1 MEIPVSFSSGVKSSD
16 GFSWARLSFRVQW
29 FVFRWRFVSSL
40 EVARNYLGNY
50 FVPVLVSNSESP
62 VSKSP
67 HCRAK
72 ADIGHSLRA
81 WTRFFPSFKISDQTN
96 HLFLLLSLSL
106 LNRVVLELFI
116 DENSRKID
124 SNMKTIRRSKKDI
137 TCWKIQSAEKK
148 KAVWT
153 MVRMFCINLVIYSPT
168 LRGFPALCS

>member
-50 FVPVLVSNSESP
+50 FVPVPVSNSESP

-72 ADIGHSLRA
+72 ADIRHSLRA

-106 LNRVVLELFI
+106 MIRVVLELFI
-116 DENSRKID
+116 DGPLICLYGTAD
-124 SNMKTIRRSKKDI
+124 SSDS
-137 TCWKIQSAEKK
+137 QSSD
-148 KAVWT
+148 VWVAT
-153 MVRMFCINLVIYSPT
+153 LLVFK
-168 LRGFPALCS
+168 LF